1 MNNETARL
9 GGPFFVGNL
18 AIKRGAGLRNKTA
31 PGVLP
36 HMKNQIDDVPLYLP
50 ADLCLGVTLAGV
62 NTLIVIGLFLAF
74 A

>member
-1 MNNETARL
+1 
-9 GGPFFVGNL
+9 
-18 AIKRGAGLRNKTA
+18 
-31 PGVLP
+31 
-36 HMKNQIDDVPLYLP
+36 MKNQNDDVPLYLP